1 MYLMV
6 KTITIKDDVYRKLR
20 GQKRK
25 NESFSDLFERL
36 SEQNVHSASE
46 VLKKLRASIE
56 FGKSEKESILADIYT
71 KRSERRY

>member
-1 MYLMV
+1 MV

-36 SEQNVHSASE
+36 SEQNAHGASE

-56 FGKSEKESILADIYT
+56 FGKSEKENILADIYS
-71 KRSERRY
+71 KRSERRYW

>member
-1 MYLMV
+1 MV

-36 SEQNVHSASE
+36 SEQNAHSTAE

-56 FGKSEKESILADIYT
+56 FGKVEKEKILADISV
-71 KRSERRY
+71 KRSEHRF

>member
-1 MYLMV
+1 MV

-36 SEQNVHSASE
+36 SEQNSHSATE
-46 VLKKLRASIE
+46 VLNKIRASIE
-56 FGKSEKESILADIYT
+56 FGKGEKESILADINM
-71 KRSERRY
+71 KRSEHRF

>member
-1 MYLMV
+1 MV

-36 SEQNVHSASE
+36 SEQNSHSAAE
-46 VLKKLRASIE
+46 VLNNLRASVE
-56 FGKSEKESILADIYT
+56 FGKGEKEKILADINV
-71 KRSERRY
+71 KRSERRL